1 MFDKLFRKTKVIV
14 KNMKMKEVQK
24 YMEQEEFMKK
34 EYKRIIINIRNRI
47 ERRRRLQGRTKF
59 FQDDTNS
66 EETDPA
72 VLEKL
77 KDNLALSRNRGRH
90 YVEYEKMRKSD
101 ENLKCNKTS
110 SCKRPNDLVNK
121 QKETPEIQILEPET
135 KKARKE
141 IVNKK
146 HEEEIID
153 IEDDEVQIIEDEI
166 VIEEEIEI
174 EKEIVIVEEITVLK
188 DLR

>member
-1 MFDKLFRKTKVIV
+1 MG
-14 KNMKMKEVQK
+14 Q
-24 YMEQEEFMKK
+24 
-34 EYKRIIINIRNRI
+34 
-47 ERRRRLQGRTKF
+47 
-59 FQDDTNS
+59 
-66 EETDPA
+66 
-72 VLEKL
+72 
-77 KDNLALSRNRGRH
+77 
-90 YVEYEKMRKSD
+90 KSD
-101 ENLKCNKTS
+101 ENFKCNKTS